1 MQVLHIMN
9 NNNKRLAQLFD
20 LYYTQ
25 LISEQEREEF
35 LGYVIDP
42 LYQEDIHELLAN
54 TFEMQEQVSGL
65 PGGARDRMLNTIL
78 KQHHGTRYVAK
89 RVTLWR
95 RVAAAAAIII
105 ITGAGLFFYKQQ
117 QSAKHAPQLAYRN
130 NILPGGNKAVLILS
144 GGARIS
150 LTNAPNG
157 RLVNQSGFSIT
168 KEADGKIIY
177 DGGHSKHSP
186 LAADYNIIETP
197 KGGQYQVTLPDGSNV
212 WLNAA
217 SHLRYPVAF
226 ADHERKVELNGEAY
240 FEVAKD
246 KNRPFRVVSSASDGR
261 SQEVEVLGTHFNVNS
276 YKDESAAKTSLLEGS
291 VKIASLNSNRSAILK
306 PGEQAAIAVSGKIAV
321 SKINVNKTMAWTN
334 GKFVFDNENL
344 ESIMRKLARWYNVE
358 VIYEGDV
365 HGKAF
370 AGTLSRYDDIS
381 KILDKI
387 SFTQAVHFTIVG
399 KTVIVK
405 P

>member
-1 MQVLHIMN
+1 MN

-25 LISEQEREEF
+25 SISEEDKEEF

-42 LYQEDIHELLAN
+42 LYQEDIRELIAN
-54 TFEMQEQVSGL
+54 TFEMQDQVSGL
-65 PGGARDRMLNTIL
+65 PRGTRDKVLNTIF
-78 KQHHGTRYVAK
+78 KQQNGTSRLPKIVK
-89 RVTLWR
+89 LWQ

-105 ITGAGLFFYKQQ
+105 ITGAGLLFYEHQQHAKQ
-117 QSAKHAPQLAYRN
+117 AAELAYKN
-130 NILPGGNKAVLILS
+130 LILPGGNKAVLILS
-144 GGARIS
+144 GGAKIA

-157 RLVNQSGFSIT
+157 NLVKQPGFSIT
-168 KEADGKIIY
+168 KEADGKIVY
-177 DGGHSKHSP
+177 DDRHIKHNP
-186 LAADYNIIETP
+186 LSAEYNIIETP

-226 ADHERKVELNGEAY
+226 ADHERKVELIGEAY

-246 KNRPFRVVSSASDGR
+246 KERPFRVVSSSSDGR
-261 SQEVEVLGTHFNVNS
+261 NQEVEVLGTHFIINS
-276 YKDESAAKTSLLEGS
+276 YQDELVSKTSLLEGS
-291 VKIASLNSNRSAILK
+291 VKIVSLNSNVSAILK
-306 PGEQAAIAVSGKIAV
+306 PGEQAAMATSGHVAVSTV
-321 SKINVNKTMAWTN
+321 NVNKAIAWKN
-334 GKFVFDNENL
+334 GKFVFDNESL

-358 VIYEGDV
+358 VVYEGDT

-370 AGTLSRYDDIS
+370 AGTLSRYDNIAN
-381 KILDKI
+381 ILDKI